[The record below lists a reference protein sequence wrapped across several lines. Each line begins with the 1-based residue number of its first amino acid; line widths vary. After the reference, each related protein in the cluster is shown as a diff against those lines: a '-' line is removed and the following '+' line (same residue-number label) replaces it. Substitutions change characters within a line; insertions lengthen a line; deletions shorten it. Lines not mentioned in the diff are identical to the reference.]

1 MPNAAIVGAAL
12 TDHSA
17 HPYSLFLDATDLIG
31 QPSRGFG
38 VDIRT
43 ITVNEV
49 GPGGVSSIS
58 FTIDDPSKLITVNNG
73 QVIRFVW
80 NTHPAGAVAD
90 EPLFLGFVDSFSLR
104 PDFGMQ
110 GRSIDIQGIGIE
122 ALLDWKIVPAY
133 AAAVSGALPEQVS
146 LVGAAAGISSITSG
160 SVSPAQSSLTQPV
173 GGYNRGAL
181 DATIALMP
189 FSSYTVGVPLR
200 QLLQAMIDSVT
211 KYDQQP
217 ALSGASQIRVLFT
230 IDFYGQLRM
239 WNDYPTTAP
248 DDYRSDSFDVTASEF
263 VENLE
268 FTTDPSQIVHEVW
281 VTGSGA
287 AATPT
292 LYDDGTGIKGR
303 QIQITDTTIT
313 TASGALQA
321 AQAVFQANSN
331 QVRGSYERNDWDP
344 VDGPAGHF
352 IRAGSLV
359 TMVDPSVSLNAP
371 VNGYRIMEIEKT
383 FNGSGRQNWKVSF
396 GSLAPSAIRDIRRL
410 TRTTLN

>member
-1 MPNAAIVGAAL
+1 
-12 TDHSA
+12 
-17 HPYSLFLDATDLIG
+17 
-31 QPSRGFG
+31 
-38 VDIRT
+38 
-43 ITVNEV
+43 
-49 GPGGVSSIS
+49 
-58 FTIDDPSKLITVNNG
+58 
-73 QVIRFVW
+73 
-80 NTHPAGAVAD
+80 
-90 EPLFLGFVDSFSLR
+90 
-104 PDFGMQ
+104 MQ

-122 ALLDWKIVPAY
+122 ALLDWKIVPTWASSIPGY
-133 AAAVSGALPEQVS
+133 MPEQIS
-146 LVGAAAGISSITSG
+146 LLGFTIGIPSATSG
-160 SVSPAQSSLTQPV
+160 SVPGPQAQSSLAFPI
-173 GGYNRGAL
+173 GGFTRGAG
-181 DATIALMP
+181 DATAAVMIP
-189 FSSYTVGVPLR
+189 SSFAVGVPFR
-200 QLLQAMIDSVT
+200 QLIQTVVDSVT
-211 KYDQQP
+211 KFDQQP
-217 ALSGASQIRVLFT
+217 ALSGATQIRVLFT

-239 WNDYPTTAP
+239 WNDYPTTEP
-248 DDYRSDSFDVTASEF
+248 SDYLSDSFDVTASAF

-292 LYDDGTGIKGR
+292 LYDDGTGVQGR
-303 QIQITDTTIT
+303 QMAVTDTTIT
-313 TASGALQA
+313 TASGARQA

-344 VDGPAGHF
+344 TTAAGQS

-410 TRTTLN
+410 TRQTLN